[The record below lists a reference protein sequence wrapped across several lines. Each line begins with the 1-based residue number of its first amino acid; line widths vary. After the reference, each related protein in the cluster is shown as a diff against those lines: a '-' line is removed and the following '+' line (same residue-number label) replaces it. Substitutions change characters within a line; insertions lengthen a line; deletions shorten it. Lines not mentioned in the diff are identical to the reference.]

1 MPLQIPIPD
10 DLRKLMRFGSGVGV
24 EIGDQDLE
32 IVAARVRPSRIRVL
46 GHLAISDFASRPA
59 AEWGAEYTRFLKS
72 LGADPPHRHGSFAPA
87 RGHCTD
93 GFAPRRLLP
102 GHGGR
107 AAPGTRF
114 AAPVRR
120 GRGGVG
126 LDVSGAGAALV
137 GIARRSVVERYVQAF
152 TGANIP
158 VSSFT
163 FSAAVFHA
171 AVRLQGDGRP
181 AAFVALG
188 RMASGGFE
196 AYGESPSRPVFSAE
210 FDMPAPRAAALA
222 LAELRLPP
230 DTVPFRLEDRLPQP
244 DQNPV
249 ENDLSRNPLPYAT
262 ALAGACPRLA
272 PSANV
277 LPPEYRKFSSRAMF
291 IPTIA
296 LAALLLL
303 CLAAGWVWSRAAER
317 AYLAG
322 LRAEAARLEPL
333 QRRAQKLDRDTAD
346 ARARTQWLDQYRT
359 QTRRDLDVLSDL
371 TKLIEPPAWT
381 TGVDIT
387 RDSVRLQGEAAQA
400 TSLDKILNSSTL
412 IKNPRI
418 EAAQR
423 NGAGGE
429 NFVISA
435 AREAGK

>member
-46 GHLAISDFASRPA
+46 GRLVIPDFASRPA
-59 AEWGAEYTRFLKS
+59 AEWGAEYARFLKS
-72 LGADPPHRHGSFAPA
+72 LGATHLTA
-87 RGHCTD
+87 TVLL
-93 GFAPRRLLP
+93 PRREVIVRMVSLP
-102 GHGGR
+102 GVSSRDMEGALRLELDSLHPYGEDEVAWGWSCL
-107 AAPGTRF
+107 AP
-114 AAPVRR
+114 
-120 GRGGVG
+120 
-126 LDVSGAGAALV
+126 GAALV

-152 TGANIP
+152 TGANVP

-171 AVRLQGDGRP
+171 AVRLQGDGHP
-181 AAFVALG
+181 AGFLALG

-291 IPTIA
+291 IPTLA

-303 CLAAGWVWSRAAER
+303 CLAGGWVWSRAAER

-322 LRAEAARLEPL
+322 LRAETARLEPL
-333 QRRAQKLDRDTAD
+333 QRRAQKLDRETAD

-381 TGVDIT
+381 NAIDIARET
-387 RDSVRLQGEAAQA
+387 VRLQGEAAQA

-418 EAAQR
+418 ESAQP

-435 AREAGK
+435 VREAAK

>member
-24 EIGDQDLE
+24 EIGDKDLE
-32 IVAARVRPSRIRVL
+32 VVAARVRPSRIRVL
-46 GHLAISDFASRPA
+46 GRLVIPDFASRPA
-59 AEWGAEYTRFLKS
+59 AEWGAEYARFLKS
-72 LGADPPHRHGSFAPA
+72 LGATHLTA
-87 RGHCTD
+87 TVLL
-93 GFAPRRLLP
+93 PRREVIVRMVSLP
-102 GHGGR
+102 GVSSRDMEGALRLELDSLHPYGEDEVAWGWSYL
-107 AAPGTRF
+107 AP
-114 AAPVRR
+114 
-120 GRGGVG
+120 
-126 LDVSGAGAALV
+126 GAALV
-137 GIARRSVVERYVQAF
+137 GIARRSVVERYIQAF

-163 FSAAVFHA
+163 FSAAVLHA

-188 RMASGGFE
+188 RTASGAFE
-196 AYGESPSRPVFSAE
+196 TYGESPSRPVFSAE
-210 FDMPAPRAAALA
+210 FDLPAQRAAALA

-230 DTVPFRLEDRLPQP
+230 DTAPFRLEDTLPQP
-244 DQNPV
+244 SQNPV
-249 ENDLSRNPLPYAT
+249 ENDLSRNALPYAT

-303 CLAAGWVWSRAAER
+303 CLAGGWVWSRAAER

-322 LRAEAARLEPL
+322 LRAQTARLEPL
-333 QRRAQKLDRDTAD
+333 QKRAQKLDRDAAD
-346 ARARTQWLDQYRT
+346 ARARAQWLDQYRT

-371 TKLIEPPAWT
+371 TRLIESPAWT

-387 RDSVRLQGEAAQA
+387 RDAVKLQGEAGQA
-400 TSLDKILNSSTL
+400 TSLFKIVNSSAFL
-412 IKNPRI
+412 KNTRLEYEQP
-418 EAAQR
+418 
-423 NGAGGE
+423 NPAGGE

-435 AREAGK
+435 AREAAK